1 MEIKYSVFNNSKE
14 IEENLILISD
24 FLNLDIEVS
33 DYKPM
38 FIFKPLYLNVEV
50 YEILLLEFNKKCIK
64 ELETSDKIVYEMYF
78 TEQFESL
85 EKIKKTT
92 FREKDNKE
100 YIINRIIN
108 NNGEVIWKN

>member
-1 MEIKYSVFNNSKE
+1 MEIKYSVFTNSKE

-24 FLNLDIEVS
+24 FLNLHIEAS
-33 DYKPM
+33 PYKPM
-38 FIFKPLYLNVEV
+38 FVSKPLYLNVEV

-64 ELETSDKIVYEMYF
+64 ELETSDKIVCEMYF
-78 TEQFESL
+78 TEQFEYL

-92 FREKDNKE
+92 FRDKDSRE

-108 NNGEVIWKN
+108 NNGEIIWKN